1 MQRSKQQAMF
11 FLLGALLVGGV
22 VGASAIKVMD
32 KKPVRVSA
40 RVQMYDDIGID
51 SAMRVRMDSVLDE
64 MNCKTA
70 DIMASARPAMDSVR
84 TEGFKTLTGM
94 MTPEQRSAYDL
105 REKRFKAHMDSLDKA
120 RDAQWAKDHP
130 GVERKRCGGRAMTP
144 GGAPAG
150 GGRGDRRGPGFM

>member
-32 KKPVRVSA
+32 KKPARVSA
-40 RVQMYDDIGID
+40 RVQMYDDIGI
-51 SAMRVRMDSVLDE
+51 STEQRVKMDSILDD

-70 DIMASARPAMDSVR
+70 DLMASVRPSMDSVR
-84 TEGFKTLTGM
+84 AEGFKSMLGM
-94 MTPEQRSAYDL
+94 MDDKQRAAYDA
-105 REKRFKAHMDSLDKA
+105 REKRFKVRMDSLDKA

-130 GVERKRCGGRAMTP
+130 GVERHRCGGRPT
-144 GGAPAG
+144 GGAQGG
-150 GGRGDRRGPGFM
+150 GGRGERRGPGFM